1 MPCFRH
7 LRCEAG
13 FTLIEVMATMLIL
26 LVGLAGAVTLVNGA
40 NATTVRTKERETAT
54 SLQRELVEYA
64 RAIPYA
70 QLTQTGLK
78 GDLQARPGLADSTP
92 ADPTWTIERRGTAF
106 TVIATVCS
114 VDDARDG
121 YGVHDSGGFC
131 SDPAA
136 SSPADISPDD
146 YKRVVVD
153 VAWTRAGRTSTSRQ
167 ATIVTNPSN
176 SAGPR
181 ITALTRSES
190 ADVVTSDVSSI
201 TFTATTAVPAARV
214 EYAVDGALAS
224 TATPTRTTSSFVWT
238 VNSGDTYVVDGTY
251 LVSATAF
258 DSAELAGATRSLTVK
273 LNRHAPVAPTGL
285 VGGWNATRLGA
296 DLDWER
302 NNESDIVGY
311 RVYRTVNAGSPT
323 LVCETGATVTT
334 CHDATASSTDASSYQ
349 VVALDEVSSTGAKRE
364 GTASAART
372 ITPATTRPEPPP
384 TLTAVVSG
392 GKYKLDWT
400 APPAPAVPYLG
411 DGIRFFRIY
420 RGGTAV
426 ADRFDRTGLGSELTY
441 TDTSVAGETRHYWVT
456 AVDDNY
462 SESSPVGPVTL
473 P

>member
-1 MPCFRH
+1 MSRLH
-7 LRCEAG
+7 RLRSDTG
-13 FTLIEVMATMLIL
+13 FTLVEVMATMMIL

-40 NATTVRTKERETAT
+40 NATTVRTKEREAAT
-54 SLQRELVEYA
+54 SLQRELIEHA
-64 RAIPYA
+64 RAIPYV

-78 GDLQARPGLADSTP
+78 AGLQSRPALSDSTP
-92 ADPTWTIERRGTAF
+92 SDLAWTIERRGATF
-106 TVIATVCS
+106 TVTATVCS
-114 VDDARDG
+114 VDDPRDG
-121 YGVHDSGGFC
+121 YGAHDSGGFC
-131 SDPAA
+131 SDPVP
-136 SSPADISPDD
+136 SSPVDIPPDD
-146 YKRVVVD
+146 YKRVVVE

-167 ATIVTNPSN
+167 ATIITNPSN

-214 EYAVDGALAS
+214 EYAVDGALAT
-224 TATPTRTTSSFVWT
+224 TATPTGTTSSFVWT
-238 VNSGDTYVVDGTY
+238 INSGNTYVVDGTY

-258 DSAELAGATRSLTVK
+258 DSADLAGGTRSLTVK
-273 LNRHAPVAPTGL
+273 LNRRAPVAPTGL
-285 VGGWNATRLGA
+285 AGGWNATRLAA

-311 RVYRTVNAGSPT
+311 RVYRTVNAGSPA

-334 CHDATASSTDASSYQ
+334 CHDATASATDASSYY
-349 VVALDEVSSTGAKRE
+349 VVALDDVSSTGAKRE
-364 GTASAART
+364 GAASAAKT
-372 ITPATTRPEPPP
+372 ITPATMKPESPP

-392 GKYKLDWT
+392 DKYKLDWT
-400 APPAPAVPYLG
+400 APPAPAVRYPG

-426 ADRFDRTGLGSELTY
+426 TDRFDRTGRGSELTY
-441 TDTSVAGETRHYWVT
+441 TDTSVAGETRQYWVT

-462 SESSPVGPVTL
+462 SESAPVGPVTL